1 MAFFKNRSRKNN
13 LNIYMEPQK
22 TLNRPRSPNKKEQRG
37 GITFPDFKLYYK
49 IIVIWLVQDGNVGSP

>member
-1 MAFFKNRSRKNN
+1 
-13 LNIYMEPQK
+13 MEPQK